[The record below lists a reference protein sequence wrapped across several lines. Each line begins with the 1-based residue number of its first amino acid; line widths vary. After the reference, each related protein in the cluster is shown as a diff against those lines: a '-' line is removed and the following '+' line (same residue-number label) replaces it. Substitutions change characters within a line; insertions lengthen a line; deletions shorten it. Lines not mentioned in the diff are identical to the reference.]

1 MYFVMNVIGPQ
12 ISLPPHPKKKKII
25 IASILNNSHNK
36 HRILSFDSL
45 LFLFDFSRWE
55 DFSRPM
61 QDMLRH
67 SDHKGFELK
76 KPSGS
81 LYTFPMPDC
90 MCKLAEARSE
100 SSNTTRLA

>member
-1 MYFVMNVIGPQ
+1 MLLVLKYH
-12 ISLPPHPKKKKII
+12 SPPHPPQQKKII
-25 IASILNNSHNK
+25 NFIIAPTLNNSHNK
-36 HRILSFDSL
+36 HRILSSDSV

-67 SDHKGFELK
+67 SDHKGFEVK

-90 MCKLAEARSE
+90 MCKLAEARSV
-100 SSNTTRLA
+100 SSNATRLA

>member
-1 MYFVMNVIGPQ
+1 MNVIGPQ
-12 ISLPPHPKKKKII
+12 ISLLLLFSII
-25 IASILNNSHNK
+25 TIISIEFYHL
-36 HRILSFDSL
+36 IQYF
-45 LFLFDFSRWE
+45 FLFDFSRWE

-67 SDHKGFELK
+67 SDHKGFEVK

-90 MCKLAEARSE
+90 MCKLAEARSV
-100 SSNTTRLA
+100 SSNATRLA